1 MLSRYTSTDLKNVLT
16 MKKQKQKQKKR
27 IYYFL
32 CINNMALRH
41 VDTIKEL
48 TDILATRDLG
58 DVVDHG
64 SRLRDSIDIVASEN
78 DLILDLLRAVDGD
91 TREHLDNTN
100 ELLTK
105 EVVDADL
112 GLVVADTT
120 VDGEVSV
127 DETHLVLVAL
137 GNTDDH
143 VLQMTSNS
151 TNAGNGL
158 ASSKP
163 HLKDDVLVLVTLDGH
178 VKVTDV
184 AEVTNKNTTG
194 ALHSH
199 KLGVDSHSDVLRDSN
214 TLNKTENLHHCNRMF
229 QSDDQNK
236 KHTKKLDKKKSL
248 GKITIKWLLRGR

>member
-1 MLSRYTSTDLKNVLT
+1 MTVLYSILSSC
-16 MKKQKQKQKKR
+16 
-27 IYYFL
+27 L
-32 CINNMALRH
+32 CINDMALRH

-78 DLILDLLRAVDGD
+78 DLILDRLRAVDGD

-137 GNTDDH
+137 GDTDDH
-143 VLQMTSNS
+143 VLDMTGDSAD
-151 TNAGNGL
+151 AGNGL
-158 ASSKP
+158 TSSEP
-163 HLKDDVLVLVTLDGH
+163 HLEDDVLVLVTLDGH
-178 VKVTDV
+178 VKVADV
-184 AEVTNKNTTG
+184 TEVTGELTAGTLHLDDL
-194 ALHSH
+194 ALD
-199 KLGVDSHSDVLRDSN
+199 GHSDVLGDAD
-214 TLNKTENLHHCNRMF
+214 LLDKTEHLHHC
-229 QSDDQNK
+229 SVCVA
-236 KHTKKLDKKKSL
+236 
-248 GKITIKWLLRGR
+248 